1 MKEVKILLFL
11 IYILF
16 GLYFINFGI
25 EFYTI
30 PEVISEFNKWIIFV
44 GGILI
49 LLGGVNY
56 LRSSKKHQIPLFSQ

>member
-16 GLYFINFGI
+16 GLYFINYGI
-25 EFYTI
+25 EFYPI
-30 PEVISEFNKWIIFV
+30 PEIISDVNNWIILV

-49 LLGGVNY
+49 LLGGMNY
-56 LRSSKKHQIPLFSQ
+56 LRTAKKKKTFNFPQ